1 MLLKSGSKKARSGFQ
16 RKKLGPLGGFK
27 EIISGQKKAPD
38 GSVALPNYVKNDQRE
53 INKCIGTHPMEN
65 GRFLIIISRFDF
77 EL

>member
-38 GSVALPNYVKNDQRE
+38 GSVALPKPAGSESARQ
-53 INKCIGTHPMEN
+53 
-65 GRFLIIISRFDF
+65 S
-77 EL
+77 